1 MVTQLELGQAGD
13 ERLWTI
19 KDVAVYLRL
28 KPDTV
33 RAMVRRG
40 ELPGFKLGKRL
51 WRFDVGKIETWLNEH
66 DQK

>member
-1 MVTQLELGQAGD
+1 
-13 ERLWTI
+13 
-19 KDVAVYLRL
+19 
-28 KPDTV
+28 V

-40 ELPGFKLGKRL
+40 ELLGFKLGKRL